1 MIEKLLGM
9 PTGCHTSLE
18 EITAV
23 EKAGRGCKMVI
34 KCILIKL
41 FHHKTKRNL
50 KTTADYYPHHA
61 SWMACAR
68 NYWDKSWDGY
78 KLLHPGSLC
87 CILPWVSLSLFL
99 STLPSQS
106 FFLSFRK
113 YDLSED
119 SGASIHY
126 FRKHRKSVNITSL
139 WVKMGIRQT
148 CLSCS
153 LLYLEKRQMPR
164 HTTARKTGFPGNNNF
179 HIFVSII

>member
-23 EKAGRGCKMVI
+23 EKADRGCKMVI

-68 NYWDKSWDGY
+68 NYSEMRAEMVTNYFTLDLSAVSF
-78 KLLHPGSLC
+78 PE
-87 CILPWVSLSLFL
+87 SLSLCFSQLSALTIFL
-99 STLPSQS
+99 FYRITWAKTQVHQFIAFEST
-106 FFLSFRK
+106 
-113 YDLSED
+113 
-119 SGASIHY
+119 
-126 FRKHRKSVNITSL
+126 
-139 WVKMGIRQT
+139 
-148 CLSCS
+148 
-153 LLYLEKRQMPR
+153 
-164 HTTARKTGFPGNNNF
+164 GNQWTP
-179 HIFVSII
+179 HHCGLTWAEGKLALAAAC